1 MVLVNVVVV
10 LEALVAGVI
19 VADVVVDPCCA
30 AIATTMA
37 KVFA

>member
-1 MVLVNVVVV
+1 MVVVEVGV
-10 LEALVAGVI
+10 LEALLGVN
-19 VADVVVDPCCA
+19 VADDVVDPCCA